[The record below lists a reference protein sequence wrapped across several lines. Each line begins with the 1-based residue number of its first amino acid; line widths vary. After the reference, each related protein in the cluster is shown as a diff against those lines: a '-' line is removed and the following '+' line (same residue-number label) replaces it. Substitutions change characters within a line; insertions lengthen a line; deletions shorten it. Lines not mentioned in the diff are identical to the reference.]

1 MAGKDE
7 SSDSD
12 GPIIDDNIIR
22 IQLRKPSQ
30 RKWELRTRNHS
41 PGIRFPTVQ
50 LFDCDGNLL
59 VETNDENVSIK
70 SSDFD
75 DPLLKTSHS
84 LKERDFR
91 HILARK
97 PVKKHNTISGDK
109 VYTRVYRTPLA
120 TKDNAKNIND
130 SYIIRDSN
138 SVSNI
143 PSKLTLNNFTNL
155 QTNSLATSPFHSE
168 GLSEISSYK
177 SSDNETSN
185 DINQTI
191 TTTDKENLE
200 THSVN
205 LIDTQNS
212 PFSSISSLNE
222 IDQVNDQFSSN
233 NENEPDL
240 ALHKSRSFNDATMSE
255 YKKRFE
261 NDILPR
267 SKSSVVY
274 NPPHNKISFLNT
286 YLKSLQAR
294 VNSNPD
300 WFALHRRR
308 TIEYA
313 PNSHE
318 EAKRQEFSKISSG
331 KPPTCKTEDMT
342 SDNEFINIGPDDA
355 VHSEMRK
362 RLKMY
367 RRGISE
373 IAPKHRNTSIFTK
386 TRRHSVSGTF
396 KLVHTSSSESV
407 DEADVVLNRL
417 KRRILRNKFREKRRS
432 LGAKFQFSECLLYS
446 CYLFLT
452 KHEAVLH
459 NVKRL

>member
-30 RKWELRTRNHS
+30 RKWELRTRNLS
-41 PGIRFPTVQ
+41 PGMRFPTVQ

-75 DPLLKTSHS
+75 DSLLKTSQS
-84 LKERDFR
+84 LKEKDFR
-91 HILARK
+91 HIIARK

-109 VYTRVYRTPLA
+109 VYTRVYRKPVA
-120 TKDNAKNIND
+120 VNDVTKTNNER
-130 SYIIRDSN
+130 YIIRNSN

-155 QTNSLATSPFHSE
+155 HTNNLATSPFPSE

-177 SSDNETSN
+177 SSDNETCN
-185 DINQTI
+185 GINQTSK
-191 TTTDKENLE
+191 TDKENLE
-200 THSVN
+200 INSEN

-212 PFSSISSLNE
+212 PFSSLSSLSE
-222 IDQVNDQFSSN
+222 IDQIIDEVSSN
-233 NENEPDL
+233 KENEPDL
-240 ALHKSRSFNDATMSE
+240 ALQKSKSFNDASLSGC
-255 YKKRFE
+255 KKGFE
-261 NDILPR
+261 NENLAR
-267 SKSSVVY
+267 SKSGVVY

-294 VNSNPD
+294 VSSNPD

-313 PNSHE
+313 PNSRAA
-318 EAKRQEFSKISSG
+318 AKRQEFSKISSE
-331 KPPTCKTEDMT
+331 KPPTCKIGDMT
-342 SDNEFINIGPDDA
+342 SDNEFINIGADDA

-373 IAPKHRNTSIFTK
+373 IAPKHRNTGVFTK

-396 KLVHTSSSESV
+396 QVVHTSSSESV

-417 KRRILRNKFREKRRS
+417 KRRILRNKLREKRRS
-432 LGAKFQFSECLLYS
+432 LGAKFQFSECLLY
-446 CYLFLT
+446 F
-452 KHEAVLH
+452 
-459 NVKRL
+459 

>member
-12 GPIIDDNIIR
+12 GPIIDDNVIR

-30 RKWELRTRNHS
+30 RKWELRTRNLS
-41 PGIRFPTVQ
+41 PGMRFPTVQ

-75 DPLLKTSHS
+75 ASSLKTTQS
-84 LKERDFR
+84 LKEKDFR
-91 HILARK
+91 HIIARK

-109 VYTRVYRTPLA
+109 VYTRVYRTPL
-120 TKDNAKNIND
+120 DIND
-130 SYIIRDSN
+130 KTKNNYERYIIRNSN

-143 PSKLTLNNFTNL
+143 PSKLTLNNFPNL
-155 QTNSLATSPFHSE
+155 QTNNLATSPLHSE

-177 SSDNETSN
+177 SSDNETCN
-185 DINQTI
+185 GINQTSQ
-191 TTTDKENLE
+191 TDKDNLE
-200 THSVN
+200 KDSEN

-212 PFSSISSLNE
+212 PFSSLSSLSE
-222 IDQVNDQFSSN
+222 IDQVIDDIPSN
-233 NENEPDL
+233 KENEPDL
-240 ALHKSRSFNDATMSE
+240 ALHKSRSFNDATLS
-255 YKKRFE
+255 KKFDS
-261 NDILPR
+261 NNLAR
-267 SKSSVVY
+267 SKSGVVY

-286 YLKSLQAR
+286 YLKSLRAR
-294 VNSNPD
+294 VSSNPD

-308 TIEYA
+308 TNEYA
-313 PNSHE
+313 PNSRAA
-318 EAKRQEFSKISSG
+318 AKRQEFSKIFSET
-331 KPPTCKTEDMT
+331 PPTCKIGDMT

-373 IAPKHRNTSIFTK
+373 IAPKHRNTSVFTK

-396 KLVHTSSSESV
+396 QVVHTSSSESV

-417 KRRILRNKFREKRRS
+417 KRRILRNKLREKRRS
-432 LGAKFQFSECLLYS
+432 LGAKFQFSECLLYFS
-446 CYLFLT
+446 PTILIKQTRGCFT
-452 KHEAVLH
+452 
-459 NVKRL
+459 